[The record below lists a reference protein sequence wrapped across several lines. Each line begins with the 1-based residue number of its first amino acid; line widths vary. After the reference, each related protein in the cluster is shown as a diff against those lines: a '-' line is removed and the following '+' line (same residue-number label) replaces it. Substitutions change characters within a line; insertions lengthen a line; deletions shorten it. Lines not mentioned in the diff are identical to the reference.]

1 MQKITYK
8 LSGIDCATC
17 GLKMEDAL
25 NKRDGIY
32 EANFNFMFM
41 KLNLSYE
48 ETMINESEI
57 EECIHKSLSG
67 VRITSK
73 NNQPFIDTYEEPGVF
88 KKIQFF
94 PRRKK

>member
-8 LSGIDCATC
+8 LSGIDCAAC

-88 KKIQFF
+88 KKIQLF